1 MKRRNIFDALSNKEI
16 AKIVIDELEKAG
28 VEYSFGS
35 GGVQFSGFQST
46 DGKAPYLDVRSVS
59 EGKETQRECSYQKSK
74 GLKLE
79 RYKAISKN
87 RKTAKLPWDAA

>member
-1 MKRRNIFDALSNKEI
+1 MRNIFASMSDAEI
-16 AKIVIDELEKAG
+16 AKRVLKALDEAG
-28 VEYSFGS
+28 VEYSFGP

-79 RYKAISKN
+79 RYKAISEN
-87 RKTAKLPWDAA
+87 LKTTKLPWDAA